1 MDERQLRILRE
12 LGELGSVSAVA
23 EALLVTPSA
32 ISQQLRLLQRAS
44 PVPLTERSGRRLTLT
59 PAGQA
64 LADAA
69 IEVEAALARARQTVE
84 EFLAEPSGTV
94 SLAAFHS
101 AGLVF
106 FPALL
111 RALAASPGAPRL
123 SVADEDVAQ
132 ERFPKL
138 TRDYDLVLAHRF
150 DHAPPWPRTVAV
162 TPLLHE
168 PLDIALPAGHP
179 LTAKTRLTPTD
190 VAAEPWVT
198 VHDGFPVLALVEA
211 IATAAGRRPD
221 LVHRVNEFTVVAEIV
236 AAGGGIALLPRW
248 TTPRHP
254 DLVLRPLSG
263 VRARRH
269 IDVLYRPEHT
279 ARHAVRAVLAELQ
292 RAAERIRR

>member
-12 LGELGSVSAVA
+12 LGELGSVTAVA

-32 ISQQLRLLQRAS
+32 ISQQLRLLQRAV

-69 IEVEAALARARQTVE
+69 IEVETALARARRTVE
-84 EFLAEPSGTV
+84 EFVAEPAGAV

-111 RALAASPGAPRL
+111 RALADPAMPRL
-123 SVADEDVAQ
+123 SFADEDVAQ

-150 DHAPPWPRTVAV
+150 DHAPPWPRTVA
-162 TPLLHE
+162 TTALLHE
-168 PLDIALPAGHP
+168 PLDVALPADHP
-179 LTAKTRLTPTD
+179 LAAKPRLSPRD

-198 VHDGFPVLALVEA
+198 VHDGFPVLALIEA

-248 TTPRHP
+248 TTHRHP
-254 DLVLRPLSG
+254 DVVLRPLTG
-263 VRARRH
+263 VHARRH
-269 IDVLYRPEHT
+269 IDVLYRPEHA
-279 ARHAVRAVLAELQ
+279 ARRAVRTVLEELR